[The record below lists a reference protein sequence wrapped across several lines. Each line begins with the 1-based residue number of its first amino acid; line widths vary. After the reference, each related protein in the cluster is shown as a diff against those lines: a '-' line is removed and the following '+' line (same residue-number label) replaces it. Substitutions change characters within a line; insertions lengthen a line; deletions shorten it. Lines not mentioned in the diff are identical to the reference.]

1 LLGLRRNPSLPQ
13 FFFLSGTEIVDAHAC
28 FENG

>member
-1 LLGLRRNPSLPQ
+1 MSYNGHL
-13 FFFLSGTEIVDAHAC
+13 FFNYLELKFGTEIVNAHAC

>member
-1 LLGLRRNPSLPQ
+1 LWAS
-13 FFFLSGTEIVDAHAC
+13 FFFNYLELMFGTEIVDAHAC